1 MQVRDELLANKEITR
16 EELKAMVDEWVADG
30 GKIKQ
35 IKPHDAYS
43 FGPALLPPPKGPGM
57 PQEAKGH
64 GMSWKQGSVSLRKSL
79 NTWVTNGPKKKAK
92 TKAK

>member
-16 EELKAMVDEWVADG
+16 EELKAMVDEWVANG
-30 GKIKQ
+30 GTIKQ

-43 FGPALLPPPKGPGM
+43 FGPALLPPP
-57 PQEAKGH
+57 KGH

-92 TKAK
+92 KKAK